1 MAASEAAAVAR
12 LAAEEASHRPMT
24 ADLRCR
30 FIGMRRLIDR
40 AAAVAA
46 FYACVHMALDYWH

>member
-1 MAASEAAAVAR
+1 MAVAR

-40 AAAVAA
+40 AAAVAG